1 MVISG
6 KEKMYLLLIYGLL
19 TLFAL
24 SIVFPLLYVVSVSV
38 TPYSELVKHGGF
50 VVVPS
55 AATLDAYRIFL
66 SDSIIPNAYRV
77 TVFITVVGTAVNLA
91 LTSLMAYP
99 LSKKFLPGRN
109 VLLFLVVFT
118 FLFNAGIIPT
128 YLIVKAT
135 GLINSVW
142 AMIVPLAVYS
152 YNLLIMKTFFEN
164 LPESLYEA
172 ARIDGAGELRIFIQ
186 LVLPLSMPIM
196 ATIGLFYAVG
206 HWNEFFQGIMYI
218 NESFKQPLQVVL
230 RGILTSATNP
240 NQQAALEQTLPT
252 ESLQMAAV
260 VLTAL
265 PILIVYPFVQ
275 KYFTQGVLL
284 GSIKG

>member
-1 MVISG
+1 MKSTQ
-6 KEKMYLLLIYGLL
+6 EKVYLSFVYGLL
-19 TLFAL
+19 SLFAL
-24 SIVFPLLYVVSVSV
+24 CIVFPVLYVVSVSI

-50 VVVPS
+50 VVIPREV
-55 AATLDAYRIFL
+55 TWDAYRIFL
-66 SDSIIPNAYRV
+66 SDSIIPNAYKV
-77 TVFITVVGTAVNLA
+77 TLFITVVGTAVNLV

-99 LSKKFLPGRN
+99 LSKKFLPGRSM
-109 VLLFLVVFT
+109 LLFLVLFT
-118 FLFNAGIIPT
+118 FLFSGGLIPT
-128 YLIVKAT
+128 YLIVKGT

-142 AMIVPLAVYS
+142 SMIIPLAVSS

-164 LPESLYEA
+164 LPESLYDA
-172 ARIDGAGELRIFIQ
+172 ARIDGAGELRIFVQ

-196 ATIGLFYAVG
+196 ATIGLFCAVG
-206 HWNEFFQGIMYI
+206 HWNEFFQAIMYI
-218 NESFKQPLQVVL
+218 NDNDKKPLQVVL
-230 RGILTSATNP
+230 RGILLSAMNP
-240 NQQAALEQTLPT
+240 DQQASLEQTLPT

-265 PILIVYPFVQ
+265 PILVVYPFVQ

>member
-1 MVISG
+1 MSV
-6 KEKMYLLLIYGLL
+6 KEKWFLGLVYLLLS
-19 TLFAL
+19 LFAV

-50 VVVPS
+50 VIIPS
-55 AATLDAYRIFL
+55 AATLDTYRIFL
-66 SDSIIPNAYRV
+66 SDSLIPSAYKV
-77 TVFITVVGTAVNLA
+77 TVFITVVGTAVNLV

-109 VLLFLVVFT
+109 ALLFLIVFT
-118 FLFNAGIIPT
+118 FLFNGGIIPT
-128 YLIVKAT
+128 YLIVKST

-142 AMIVPLAVYS
+142 SMIIPLAVTT

-172 ARIDGAGELRIFIQ
+172 ARIDGAGELRIFVQ

-196 ATIGLFYAVG
+196 ATIGLFYAVN
-206 HWNEFFQGIMYI
+206 HWNEFFQAIMYI
-218 NESFKQPLQVVL
+218 NDNSKKPLQVVL
-230 RGILTSATNP
+230 RGILSSALNP
-240 NQQAALEQTLPT
+240 DQQANLEQTLPS

-260 VLTAL
+260 ILTAL
-265 PILIVYPFVQ
+265 PILVVYPFVQ

-284 GSIKG
+284 GSVKG

>member
-1 MVISG
+1 MVMSV
-6 KEKMYLLLIYGLL
+6 KEKWFLGLVYLLLS
-19 TLFAL
+19 LFAV

-50 VVVPS
+50 VIIPS

-66 SDSIIPNAYRV
+66 SDSLIPSAYKV
-77 TVFITVVGTAVNLA
+77 TVFITVVGTAVNLL

-109 VLLFLVVFT
+109 VLLFLIVFT
-118 FLFNAGIIPT
+118 FLFNGGIIPT
-128 YLIVKAT
+128 YLIVKST

-142 AMIVPLAVYS
+142 SMIIPLAVTT

-172 ARIDGAGELRIFIQ
+172 ARIDGAGELRIFVQ

-196 ATIGLFYAVG
+196 ATIGLFYAVN
-206 HWNEFFQGIMYI
+206 HWNEFFQAIMYI
-218 NESFKQPLQVVL
+218 NDTSKKPLQVVL
-230 RGILTSATNP
+230 RGILSSALNP
-240 NQQAALEQTLPT
+240 DQMASLEQTLPS

-260 VLTAL
+260 ILTAL
-265 PILIVYPFVQ
+265 PILVVYPFVQ

-284 GSIKG
+284 GSVKG